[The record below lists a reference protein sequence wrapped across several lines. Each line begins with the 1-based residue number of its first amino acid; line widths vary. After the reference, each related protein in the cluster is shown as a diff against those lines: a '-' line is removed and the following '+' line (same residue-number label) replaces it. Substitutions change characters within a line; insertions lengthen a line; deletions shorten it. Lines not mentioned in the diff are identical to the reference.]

1 MSNILD
7 NPILRPHEITKSKHK
22 EPKTSSILLTSLAI
36 TMAIILLMY
45 SGIWYSEGIMKQY
58 FACRDK
64 IIGFEQRGFY
74 ESPEQLRLA
83 LSFCDTKWWVE
94 INA

>member
-7 NPILRPHEITKSKHK
+7 NPILRPHEITRSKHK
-22 EPKTSSILLTSLAI
+22 KPKTSSILLISLAI
-36 TMAIILLMY
+36 TMTIILLMY
-45 SGIWYSEGIMKQY
+45 AGIWNSESIMKQY

-74 ESPEQLRLA
+74 ESPEQFRLS
-83 LSFCDTKWWVE
+83 LSFCDTK
-94 INA
+94 

>member
-45 SGIWYSEGIMKQY
+45 ASIWYSESIMKQY
-58 FACRDK
+58 SACRDK

-83 LSFCDTKWWVE
+83 LSFCDTK
-94 INA
+94 

>member
-45 SGIWYSEGIMKQY
+45 AGIWNSQGIMKQY
-58 FACRDK
+58 SACIDK

-74 ESPEQLRLA
+74 ESPEQFRLS
-83 LSFCDTKWWVE
+83 LSFCDTK
-94 INA
+94 

>member
-7 NPILRPHEITKSKHK
+7 NTILRPHEITKSKHK
-22 EPKTSSILLTSLAI
+22 EPKTSSILIISLAI

-45 SGIWYSEGIMKQY
+45 AGIWNSESIVKQY

-74 ESPEQLRLA
+74 ESPEQFRLS
-83 LSFCDTKWWVE
+83 LSFCDTK
-94 INA
+94 